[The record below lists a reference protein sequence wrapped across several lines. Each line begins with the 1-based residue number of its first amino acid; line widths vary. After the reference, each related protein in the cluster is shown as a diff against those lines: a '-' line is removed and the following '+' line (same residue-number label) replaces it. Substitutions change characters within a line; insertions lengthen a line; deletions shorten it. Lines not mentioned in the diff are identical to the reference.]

1 MATPVE
7 QWLPGMDITAG
18 RLESMNQSKSSF
30 MVTNFGADPSG
41 SINAHAGIQAALDL
55 ARDIGGAQVFV
66 PPGAY
71 LIGQTLRIYTNTRLT
86 LMAGAEFRR
95 NHAGTMIVNGDRG
108 QAFPGYTGH
117 SRITIEGGLWNMR
130 GTTTGLTGSAMCIS
144 IGHATDITIQDL
156 EVRDTPGYHAIELN
170 STSHGVIRNAKFR
183 GYIDPGGRDFSEAI
197 QVDLAKSSGAF
208 GAFGPYDHTPCED
221 VLITGCHVGAS
232 GTPGTTAWPRG
243 VGSHSA
249 TITKYH
255 RRIRVSDNS
264 FENLLQYA
272 VSAYN
277 WEDTTVT
284 GNTFVS
290 CGSGVRLRAVILSDP
305 EDTKTPDGTQ
315 TNASQVMR
323 NHTITGNA
331 FRGGGSYDDP
341 IVALGESSGQILNAA
356 IVGNSIDGSQGNQ
369 NGIRLQQTSRVTISG
384 NVLSNLSGTGLSIG
398 TSGNVV
404 ATGNEIWNVG
414 GNGVALTTVDHSTI
428 ASNQIREPG
437 SSGILVTGNSDNIH
451 LRNNYIKSPS
461 RTKNGDAWGIRLQGG
476 SSSISLSGNKVRPH
490 GSGNEA
496 SHAFS
501 AEGGTTPVTLIQRY
515 GNDWRGSWTVA
526 PVAEGTG
533 VTSNTS
539 AVDVT

>member
-1 MATPVE
+1 MSTPFE
-7 QWLPGMDITAG
+7 QWLPGMDVTAR
-18 RLESMNQSKSSF
+18 RLEAMAQRSWL
-30 MVTNFGADPSG
+30 MVTNLGADSSG
-41 SINAHAGIQAALDL
+41 ATNAAPGIQATLNY
-55 ARDIGGAQVFV
+55 ARDLGGAWVLV
-66 PPGAY
+66 PPGVY
-71 LIGQTLRIYTNTRLT
+71 LIGQTLRIYSNTRLT

-95 NHAGTMIVNGDRG
+95 AHAGTMIVNGDFG

-130 GTTTGLTGSAMCIS
+130 GTFPGLTGSAMCIS

-170 STSHGVIRNAKFR
+170 STSHGVIRNCKFR
-183 GYIDPGGRDFSEAI
+183 GYSDPGGRDFSEAI
-197 QVDLAKSSGAF
+197 QMDLAKSSGAF

-255 RRIRVSDNS
+255 RRVRISDCS

-277 WEDTTVT
+277 WEDTTIT
-284 GNTFVS
+284 GNTFLS
-290 CGSGVRLRAVILSDP
+290 CGSGVRLRTVIVSDT
-305 EDTKTPDGTQ
+305 EDTKLPDGTQ
-315 TNASQVMR
+315 TSASQVMR
-323 NHTITGNA
+323 NLSITGNT
-331 FRGGGSYDDP
+331 FRAGGGYDEP
-341 IVALGESSGQILNAA
+341 IVALGETSGQILNLTVA
-356 IVGNSIDGSQGNQ
+356 GNSIDGSSGGQ
-369 NGIRLQQTSRVTISG
+369 NGIRLQQVSRAAISG
-384 NVLSNLSGTGLSIG
+384 NVIANIDGTGIS
-398 TSGNVV
+398 TEDSGNLVI
-404 ATGNEIWNVG
+404 TGNEVWLVG
-414 GNGVALTTVDHSTI
+414 SNGITFTGCDHSS
-428 ASNQIREPG
+428 AVANQVREPG
-437 SSGILVTGNSDNIH
+437 ASGILVTANSNNIH
-451 LRNNYIKSPS
+451 LRDNYIKSPS
-461 RTKNGDAWGIRLQGG
+461 RAKNGDAWGIRLQGG

-501 AEGGTTPVTLIQRY
+501 AEGGTNPVTLIQRY

-526 PVAEGTG
+526 PVAEGSG

-539 AVDVT
+539 AADVTT